1 MLAALSGDTLIQ
13 HDFFTSR
20 IDIQHGHWTLRTERQ
35 PSRARDTA
43 AGCPLPRCPRIPPA
57 PTAPTRVRRAGVL
70 SPNRVRLDRPAIAKP
85 SLDISRNCPSIQIA
99 NQSNQSKCQSVQITS
114 PICPSIRGPCH
125 AFFSAQPPMP
135 PPSFPSATHPFT
147 RALSAVEGELFQGAG
162 SSQPLG
168 CSLLGMARHGLLHPL
183 APPRLAHDSAAAA
196 RPPTTSSLVLPRAH
210 GRLHEHAR
218 GTPALPTHAGMSAP
232 SRAFLSTRVGRRRCR
247 RVCQRSQR
255 RSYRRSNRRSRRR
268 HIAHT
273 VSPHVRRRCV
283 QLATTPLNYR
293 RRVAEGIRFQ
303 RQKG

>member
-1 MLAALSGDTLIQ
+1 MP
-13 HDFFTSR
+13 
-20 IDIQHGHWTLRTERQ
+20 
-35 PSRARDTA
+35 PSRNQAWTSVEIAHRSK
-43 AGCPLPRCPRIPPA
+43 LPISPI
-57 PTAPTRVRRAGVL
+57 
-70 SPNRVRLDRPAIAKP
+70 SPN
-85 SLDISRNCPSIQIA
+85 A
-99 NQSNQSKCQSVQITS
+99 NQSKLPVQFAH
-114 PICPSIRGPCH
+114 R
-125 AFFSAQPPMP
+125 SAALVMRSS
-135 PPSFPSATHPFT
+135 PPSPPCRRPPSPQPRTHSLAHHLLS
-147 RALSAVEGELFQGAG
+147 RAS
-162 SSQPLG
+162 

>member
-1 MLAALSGDTLIQ
+1 LLAALSGDTLIQ

-147 RALSAVEGELFQGAG
+147 RASSAVEGELFVTRNGTPRPVASARAAAARSRQRRRG
-162 SSQPLG
+162 SLTTAPPQ
-168 CSLLGMARHGLLHPL
+168 L
-183 APPRLAHDSAAAA
+183 APPRPH
-196 RPPTTSSLVLPRAH
+196 
-210 GRLHEHAR
+210 
-218 GTPALPTHAGMSAP
+218 P
-232 SRAFLSTRVGRRRCR
+232 SFYPELTGGFMSTRVGRRRCR
-247 RVCQRSQR
+247 RMPV
-255 RSYRRSNRRSRRR
+255 
-268 HIAHT
+268 
-273 VSPHVRRRCV
+273 
-283 QLATTPLNYR
+283 
-293 RRVAEGIRFQ
+293 
-303 RQKG
+303 

>member
-1 MLAALSGDTLIQ
+1 MRSSPPSPPCRRPPSPQPRTHSLAHHLL
-13 HDFFTSR
+13 
-20 IDIQHGHWTLRTERQ
+20 
-35 PSRARDTA
+35 SRA
-43 AGCPLPRCPRIPPA
+43 
-57 PTAPTRVRRAGVL
+57 
-70 SPNRVRLDRPAIAKP
+70 S
-85 SLDISRNCPSIQIA
+85 
-99 NQSNQSKCQSVQITS
+99 
-114 PICPSIRGPCH
+114 
-125 AFFSAQPPMP
+125 
-135 PPSFPSATHPFT
+135 
-147 RALSAVEGELFQGAG
+147 
-162 SSQPLG
+162 
-168 CSLLGMARHGLLHPL
+168 CSLLGMARHGLLHAVRYSEWHATACCIRSRRRGSL
-183 APPRLAHDSAAAA
+183 TTAPPRLAHDSAAAA

>member
-1 MLAALSGDTLIQ
+1 MIAHPCSRALSGDTLIH

-70 SPNRVRLDRPAIAKP
+70 SPTECGSTVPRHRETKLGH
-85 SLDISRNCPSIQIA
+85 
-99 NQSNQSKCQSVQITS
+99 QSKLPIDPNCQSVQSVQMPIS
-114 PICPSIRGPCH
+114 PKYQSNLPIDPRPLPCVLLRPAPHAAALLPLSHAPIHSRIICCRGRAVRYSEWHATACCIR
-125 AFFSAQPPMP
+125 S
-135 PPSFPSATHPFT
+135 
-147 RALSAVEGELFQGAG
+147 RRRG
-162 SSQPLG
+162 SLTT
-168 CSLLGMARHGLLHPL
+168 
-183 APPRLAHDSAAAA
+183 APPRLAPP
-196 RPPTTSSLVLPRAH
+196 RPHPSLYPELT
-210 GRLHEHAR
+210 G
-218 GTPALPTHAGMSAP
+218 GFM
-232 SRAFLSTRVGRRRCR
+232 STRVGRRRCR
-247 RVCQRSQR
+247 RVCQRSQG

>member
-1 MLAALSGDTLIQ
+1 MPISPNYQSNLPIDPRPLSCVLLRPAPHAAALLPLSHAPI
-13 HDFFTSR
+13 HSR
-20 IDIQHGHWTLRTERQ
+20 IICCRGRAVRYSEWHATACCIR
-35 PSRARDTA
+35 SR
-43 AGCPLPRCPRIPPA
+43 
-57 PTAPTRVRRAGVL
+57 RRG
-70 SPNRVRLDRPAIAKP
+70 
-85 SLDISRNCPSIQIA
+85 SL
-99 NQSNQSKCQSVQITS
+99 T
-114 PICPSIRGPCH
+114 
-125 AFFSAQPPMP
+125 
-135 PPSFPSATHPFT
+135 T
-147 RALSAVEGELFQGAG
+147 
-162 SSQPLG
+162 
-168 CSLLGMARHGLLHPL
+168 

>member
-114 PICPSIRGPCH
+114 PICQFAHR
-125 AFFSAQPPMP
+125 SAALVMRSS
-135 PPSFPSATHPFT
+135 PPSPPCRRPPSPQPRTHSLAHHLLS
-147 RALSAVEGELFQGAG
+147 RAS
-162 SSQPLG
+162 

-196 RPPTTSSLVLPRAH
+196 RSRQRRRGSPPHDLIPRS
-210 GRLHEHAR
+210 
-218 GTPALPTHAGMSAP
+218 TPS
-232 SRAFLSTRVGRRRCR
+232 SRAAS
-247 RVCQRSQR
+247 
-255 RSYRRSNRRSRRR
+255 
-268 HIAHT
+268 
-273 VSPHVRRRCV
+273 
-283 QLATTPLNYR
+283 
-293 RRVAEGIRFQ
+293 
-303 RQKG
+303 